1 MGVPK
6 NVIVTSKYTS
16 GNEFVYAKTSSPYQ
30 GYYYEFN
37 GKTFAGKE
45 FNPKNPEILKK
56 DSNSVN
62 KLLNR
67 SNSTII
73 YSLVSGVTSQ
83 MLSTPSIT
91 SIPSIV
97 DRTSIKPIKFYC
109 KKVNSN
115 IIKEIDETTYT
126 SLQSQPI
133 YQTTFIGTYKGTT
146 QTVDQAEQQIP
157 GVKAFL
163 AV

>member
-16 GNEFVYAKTSSPYQ
+16 GNEFVIAKTSNPYQ

-37 GKTFAGKE
+37 GKIFAGKE
-45 FNPKNPEILKK
+45 FNSKNPEILKK

-67 SNSTII
+67 SNSTVI
-73 YSLVSGVTSQ
+73 YSLISGVTSQ
-83 MLSTPSIT
+83 MLSTPPVASV
-91 SIPSIV
+91 PSIV
-97 DRTSIKPIKFYC
+97 DRTSIKSVKFFY
-109 KKVNSN
+109 KKYNDN
-115 IIKEIDETTYT
+115 LIKETDENGYK
-126 SLQSQPI
+126 SLQSQPV
-133 YQTTFIGTYKGTT
+133 YQTTFVGTYNGTT
-146 QTVDQAEQQIP
+146 QTVDQANQQVP

-163 AV
+163 IG